1 MHPRTSSPTRLKRLA
16 LVAAALATVAASL
29 PAAAAAGPDDRTRRP
44 SDGGL
49 SAVIRTTEYGIPH
62 IVAKDYA
69 SPGFGTGWAQAADEV
84 CTPAG
89 GFVTVNGERSRWFG
103 ADAPADSSMPSA
115 TENLS
120 SDLFFQGVKDAGTV
134 EALLATPAP
143 AGPGTRVKELMR
155 GYAAG
160 YHGWLRRNRITRP
173 GPRGRRVGAP
183 GHRPRRGAPRL
194 GGGRAPRP
202 GARPRC
208 ADEPAPAHPN
218 AVDLRM
224 SDTALGFARS
234 RSTREL
240 AETPR
245 RTQGLPWV
253 NTIAA
258 DSAGHTLFTQARVL
272 PRITDEPAECCSAPL
287 GRHQFVVRNGERIPV
302 SGGADALGVWNCTNA
317 RWDPAG
323 GGYTEVVAGSSHIQA
338 VGWDGSGCPV
348 ARTLLTYSQSD
359 DPGSAHFSDQTRLF
373 SDGRWVT
380 SRYCEKEIL
389 SSPALKVVTVGE

>member
-1 MHPRTSSPTRLKRLA
+1 MNPHRLTLDPADPTTYLVDGERERMTPHP
-16 LVAAALATVAASL
+16 VTVA
-29 PAAAAAGPDDRTRRP
+29 
-44 SDGGL
+44 
-49 SAVIRTTEYGIPH
+49 
-62 IVAKDYA
+62 
-69 SPGFGTGWAQAADEV
+69 
-84 CTPAG
+84 
-89 GFVTVNGERSRWFG
+89 
-103 ADAPADSSMPSA
+103 
-115 TENLS
+115 
-120 SDLFFQGVKDAGTV
+120 VKG
-134 EALLATPAP
+134 
-143 AGPGTRVKELMR
+143 
-155 GYAAG
+155 
-160 YHGWLRRNRITRP
+160 
-173 GPRGRRVGAP
+173 GAP
-183 GHRPRRGAPRL
+183 VTRTQWWTRYGPVVDGLDPTLTLPWTATMAYAL
-194 GGGRAPRP
+194 G
-202 GARPRC
+202 
-208 ADEPAPAHPN
+208 DPN
-218 AVDLRM
+218 AVNLRM

-258 DSAGHTLFTQARVL
+258 DSAGHT
-272 PRITDEPAECCSAPL
+272 P
-287 GRHQFVVRNGERIPV
+287 
-302 SGGADALGVWNCTNA
+302 LGVWNCTNA